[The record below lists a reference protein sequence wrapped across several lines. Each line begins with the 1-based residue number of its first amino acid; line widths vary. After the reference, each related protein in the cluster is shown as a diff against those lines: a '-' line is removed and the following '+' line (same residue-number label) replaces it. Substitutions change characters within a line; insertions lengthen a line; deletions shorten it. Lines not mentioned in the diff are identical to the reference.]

1 MLGYAGG
8 FVGPLMVGMVLDWSG
23 GMSRAGW
30 TAAFLAIAGL
40 MALAL
45 AAFLVMRPRE
55 LAGDKG
61 AAMKPAS
68 AQGGSP
74 R

>member
-8 FVGPLMVGMVLDWSG
+8 FIGPLIVGWVLDGAG

-30 TAAFLAIAGL
+30 SAAFLSVAAL

-45 AAFLVMRPRE
+45 AAFAIIRPRE

-61 AAMKPAS
+61 AVGPDKLQRAT
-68 AQGGSP
+68 
-74 R
+74 